1 MYLRQLKNTCKMI
14 NMTKT
19 ISQINLGLL
28 AKRIKIGTVS
38 DMREKTVKKLAA
50 TVLRGVFLQ

>member
-28 AKRIKIGTVS
+28 AKRIKMGTVS
-38 DMREKTVKKLAA
+38 DMREKTVKKLGA

>member
-1 MYLRQLKNTCKMI
+1 MI

-38 DMREKTVKKLAA
+38 DMREKTVKKLGA